1 MRKEFNITGLCVP
14 GKHYMV
20 DLGSRLEQMKK
31 MVDQGQ
37 YFTINRAR
45 QYGKTTTLAA
55 LAEYLKKEYI
65 VVFLD
70 FQMIG
75 SAMYDREDSFAR
87 AFAACFLDEF
97 RSECETMSGREDR
110 AWSETGR
117 DLSGSADVVGESET
131 NALDRVVEALEKS
144 LANREEPF
152 YLLQLFK
159 GLTAV
164 CRAVGRPVVL
174 MADEVDSAADNQ
186 VFLDFLSQLR
196 KYYLERA
203 RKGTVTFHCV
213 ILASVY
219 DVKNLKRKLRPGEE
233 HQRNSPWNIA
243 VDLTLDMSFS
253 KNDIAG
259 MLREYETDVHTGM
272 DIDGMAGLLA
282 EETSG
287 YPFLVCRLCRIMDME
302 LPGTERFPDRHAAWS
317 RAGFLEAVRI
327 LVSEKNTLFD
337 SLNHKLEDY
346 PELERVICRLLF
358 NGERIVY
365 NPDVEEIETAMLFG
379 FVKREGAA
387 VAIANRIFETRLY
400 DRFLTSSEWKENS
413 LTQASFSDI
422 NGFVVDGHLN
432 MRRILEKFT
441 QHFQELY
448 GEEDERFVEEY
459 GRRFFLLYLRPIING
474 TGNFYI
480 ETQTRDRKRTDVIV
494 DYHGEQF
501 VIEMK
506 IWHGKEYHER
516 GEQQLIGYLQ
526 NYRKTTGYLL
536 SFNFNQKK
544 ETGVFERVIGEYRIV
559 EAVV

>member
-37 YFTINRAR
+37 Y
-45 QYGKTTTLAA
+45 
-55 LAEYLKKEYI
+55 
-65 VVFLD
+65 
-70 FQMIG
+70 
-75 SAMYDREDSFAR
+75 
-87 AFAACFLDEF
+87 C
-97 RSECETMSGREDR
+97 
-110 AWSETGR
+110 
-117 DLSGSADVVGESET
+117 
-131 NALDRVVEALEKS
+131 
-144 LANREEPF
+144 
-152 YLLQLFK
+152 
-159 GLTAV
+159 
-164 CRAVGRPVVL
+164 
-174 MADEVDSAADNQ
+174 
-186 VFLDFLSQLR
+186 
-196 KYYLERA
+196 
-203 RKGTVTFHCV
+203 
-213 ILASVY
+213 
-219 DVKNLKRKLRPGEE
+219 PGEE

-253 KNDIAG
+253 GNDIAG

-272 DIDGMAGLLA
+272 EIDGMAGLLA

-287 YPFLVCRLCRIMDME
+287 YPFLVCRLCRIMDEE
-302 LPGTERFPDRHAAWS
+302 LPGTEGFPDRHATWS
-317 RAGFLEAVRI
+317 REGFLEAVRI

-337 SLNHKLEDY
+337 SLNHKLEGY

-379 FVKREGAA
+379 FVKRDGAA

-413 LTQASFSDI
+413 MTQASFSDK

-474 TGNFYI
+474 TGHYAV
-480 ETQTRDRKRTDVIV
+480 EPQTRKNNRMDRKRTDVIV

-506 IWHGKEYHER
+506 IWHGREYHER

-544 ETGVFERVIGEYRIV
+544 ETGVFERVIGEYRIM

>member
-1 MRKEFNITGLCVP
+1 MR
-14 GKHYMV
+14 
-20 DLGSRLEQMKK
+20 
-31 MVDQGQ
+31 
-37 YFTINRAR
+37 
-45 QYGKTTTLAA
+45 
-55 LAEYLKKEYI
+55 
-65 VVFLD
+65 
-70 FQMIG
+70 
-75 SAMYDREDSFAR
+75 
-87 AFAACFLDEF
+87 
-97 RSECETMSGREDR
+97 
-110 AWSETGR
+110 
-117 DLSGSADVVGESET
+117 
-131 NALDRVVEALEKS
+131 
-144 LANREEPF
+144 
-152 YLLQLFK
+152 
-159 GLTAV
+159 
-164 CRAVGRPVVL
+164 CRRH
-174 MADEVDSAADNQ
+174 
-186 VFLDFLSQLR
+186 FF
-196 KYYLERA
+196 
-203 RKGTVTFHCV
+203 
-213 ILASVY
+213 I
-219 DVKNLKRKLRPGEE
+219 
-233 HQRNSPWNIA
+233 
-243 VDLTLDMSFS
+243 
-253 KNDIAG
+253 
-259 MLREYETDVHTGM
+259 
-272 DIDGMAGLLA
+272 
-282 EETSG
+282 
-287 YPFLVCRLCRIMDME
+287 CRLCRIMDEE
-302 LPGTERFPDRHAAWS
+302 LPGTEGFPDRHATWS
-317 RAGFLEAVRI
+317 REGFLEAVRI

-379 FVKREGAA
+379 FVKRDGAA

-413 LTQASFSDI
+413 MTQASFSDK

-480 ETQTRDRKRTDVIV
+480 ESQTRDRKRTDVIV

-506 IWHGKEYHER
+506 IWHGREYHER

-544 ETGVFERVIGEYRIV
+544 ETGVFERVIGEYRIM

>member
-55 LAEYLKKEYI
+55 LAEYLKREYI

-75 SAMYDREDSFAR
+75 SAMYSREDSFAR

-97 RSECETMSGREDR
+97 RSECGQ
-110 AWSETGR
+110 
-117 DLSGSADVVGESET
+117 ET
-131 NALDRVVEALEKS
+131 NALHCAVEALEKS
-144 LANREEPF
+144 LTDREEPF

-164 CRAVGRPVVL
+164 CRVAGRPVVL

-253 KNDIAG
+253 GNDIAG
-259 MLREYETDVHTGM
+259 MLREYEADVHTGM

-287 YPFLVCRLCRIMDME
+287 YPFLVCRLCRIMDEE
-302 LPGTERFPDRHAAWS
+302 LPGTEGFPDRHATWS
-317 RAGFLEAVRI
+317 REGFLEAVRI

-379 FVKREGAA
+379 FVKRDGAA

-413 LTQASFSDI
+413 MTQASFSDK
-422 NGFVVDGHLN
+422 NVFVVDGHLN

-480 ETQTRDRKRTDVIV
+480 ESQTRDRKRTDVIV

-506 IWHGKEYHER
+506 IWHGREYHER

-544 ETGVFERVIGEYRIV
+544 ETGVFERVIGEYRIM

>member
-55 LAEYLKKEYI
+55 LAEYLKREYI

-75 SAMYDREDSFAR
+75 SAMYSREDSFAR

-97 RSECETMSGREDR
+97 RSECGQ
-110 AWSETGR
+110 
-117 DLSGSADVVGESET
+117 ET
-131 NALDRVVEALEKS
+131 NALHRAVEALEKS
-144 LANREEPF
+144 LTDREEPF

-164 CRAVGRPVVL
+164 CRAAGRPVVL

-233 HQRNSPWNIA
+233 HRRNSPWNIA
-243 VDLTLDMSFS
+243 VDLTLDMGFS
-253 KNDIAG
+253 GNDIAG

-287 YPFLVCRLCRIMDME
+287 YPFLVCRLCRIMDEE
-302 LPGTERFPDRHAAWS
+302 LPGTEGFPDRHATWS
-317 RAGFLEAVRI
+317 REGFL
-327 LVSEKNTLFD
+327 
-337 SLNHKLEDY
+337 
-346 PELERVICRLLF
+346 
-358 NGERIVY
+358 
-365 NPDVEEIETAMLFG
+365 
-379 FVKREGAA
+379 AA

-413 LTQASFSDI
+413 MTQASFSDK

-480 ETQTRDRKRTDVIV
+480 ESQTRDRKRTDVIV
-494 DYHGEQF
+494 DYHREQF

-506 IWHGKEYHER
+506 IWHGREYHER

-544 ETGVFERVIGEYRIV
+544 ETGVFERVIGEYRIM

>member
-55 LAEYLKKEYI
+55 LAEYLKREYI

-75 SAMYDREDSFAR
+75 SAMYSREDSFAR

-97 RSECETMSGREDR
+97 RSECGQ
-110 AWSETGR
+110 
-117 DLSGSADVVGESET
+117 ET
-131 NALDRVVEALEKS
+131 NALHRAVEALEKS
-144 LANREEPF
+144 LTDREEPF

-164 CRAVGRPVVL
+164 CRVAGRPVVL

-253 KNDIAG
+253 GNDIAG
-259 MLREYETDVHTGM
+259 MLREYEADVHTGM
-272 DIDGMAGLLA
+272 DIDGMAGLLE

-287 YPFLVCRLCRIMDME
+287 YPFLVCRLCRIMDEE
-302 LPGTERFPDRHAAWS
+302 LPGTEGFPDRHATWS
-317 RAGFLEAVRI
+317 REGFL
-327 LVSEKNTLFD
+327 
-337 SLNHKLEDY
+337 
-346 PELERVICRLLF
+346 
-358 NGERIVY
+358 
-365 NPDVEEIETAMLFG
+365 
-379 FVKREGAA
+379 AA

-413 LTQASFSDI
+413 MTQASFSDK

-480 ETQTRDRKRTDVIV
+480 ESQTRDRKRTDVIV

-506 IWHGKEYHER
+506 IWHGREYHER

-544 ETGVFERVIGEYRIV
+544 ETGVFERVIGEYRIM

>member
-14 GKHYMV
+14 DKHYMV

-55 LAEYLKKEYI
+55 LAEYLKREYI

-75 SAMYDREDSFAR
+75 SAMYSREDSFAR

-97 RSECETMSGREDR
+97 RSECGQ
-110 AWSETGR
+110 
-117 DLSGSADVVGESET
+117 ET
-131 NALDRVVEALEKS
+131 NALHCAVEALEKS
-144 LANREEPF
+144 LTDREEPF

-164 CRAVGRPVVL
+164 CRAAGRPVVL

-253 KNDIAG
+253 GNDIAG
-259 MLREYETDVHTGM
+259 MLREYEADVHTGM

-287 YPFLVCRLCRIMDME
+287 YPFLAL
-302 LPGTERFPDRHAAWS
+302 
-317 RAGFLEAVRI
+317 
-327 LVSEKNTLFD
+327 
-337 SLNHKLEDY
+337 
-346 PELERVICRLLF
+346 
-358 NGERIVY
+358 
-365 NPDVEEIETAMLFG
+365 
-379 FVKREGAA
+379 
-387 VAIANRIFETRLY
+387 
-400 DRFLTSSEWKENS
+400 
-413 LTQASFSDI
+413 
-422 NGFVVDGHLN
+422 
-432 MRRILEKFT
+432 
-441 QHFQELY
+441 
-448 GEEDERFVEEY
+448 
-459 GRRFFLLYLRPIING
+459 
-474 TGNFYI
+474 
-480 ETQTRDRKRTDVIV
+480 
-494 DYHGEQF
+494 
-501 VIEMK
+501 
-506 IWHGKEYHER
+506 
-516 GEQQLIGYLQ
+516 
-526 NYRKTTGYLL
+526 
-536 SFNFNQKK
+536 
-544 ETGVFERVIGEYRIV
+544 
-559 EAVV
+559 

>member
-1 MRKEFNITGLCVP
+1 MRREFNITGLCVP
-14 GKHYMV
+14 GRHYMV
-20 DLGSRLEQMKK
+20 DLSSRLAQMKK

-65 VVFLD
+65 VLFLD

-75 SAMYDREDSFAR
+75 SAMYGKEESFAR

-97 RSECETMSGREDR
+97 RSECGTADEPLKYAVED
-110 AWSETGR
+110 
-117 DLSGSADVVGESET
+117 
-131 NALDRVVEALEKS
+131 LEKS
-144 LANREEPF
+144 LADREEPF

-159 GLTAV
+159 KLICV
-164 CRAVGRPVVL
+164 CESADRPVVL

-203 RKGTVTFHCV
+203 RKGTITFHSV

-253 KNDIAG
+253 KEDIAG
-259 MLREYETDVHTGM
+259 MLREYEADADTGM
-272 DIDGMAGLLA
+272 DLERMAGLLA

-287 YPFLVCRLCRIMDME
+287 YPFLVCRLCRIMDEE
-302 LPGTERFPDRHAAWS
+302 LPGTDGFPDHHASWS
-317 RAGFLEAVRI
+317 RKGFLEAVRI

-337 SLNHKLEDY
+337 SLNHKLEEY
-346 PELERVICRLLF
+346 PELERVISRLLF
-358 NGERIVY
+358 NGEKIVY
-365 NPDVEEIETAMLFG
+365 SPDAEEIETAMMFG
-379 FVKREGAA
+379 FAKRDGAA
-387 VAIANRIFETRLY
+387 VTIANRIFETRLY
-400 DRFLTSSEWKENS
+400 DRFLTATEWKENS
-413 LTQASFSDI
+413 MTQASFSDR
-422 NGFVVDGHLN
+422 NGFIVNGYLN

-480 ETQTRDRKRTDVIV
+480 EAQTRDRRRTDVII

-506 IWHGKEYHER
+506 IWHGKEYLER
-516 GEQQLIGYLQ
+516 GEEQLIGYLK
-526 NYRKTTGYLL
+526 NYQKQTGYLL
-536 SFNFNQKK
+536 SFNFNKKK
-544 ETGVFERVIGEYRIV
+544 ESGVFERVLGDYRII